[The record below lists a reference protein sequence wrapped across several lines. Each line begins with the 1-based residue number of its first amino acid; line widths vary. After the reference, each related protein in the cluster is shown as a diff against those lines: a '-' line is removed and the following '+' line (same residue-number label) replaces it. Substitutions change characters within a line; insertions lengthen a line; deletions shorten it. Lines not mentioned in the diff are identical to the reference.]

1 MAKEDK
7 TNLTEPTQEK
17 QQTNIEEMF
26 ATLQK
31 SYDEKLDKLIKAHEE
46 EIKTIKDEN
55 KKIIQGIVSGRY
67 NPTPEQ
73 PKEDEAENEKYDEND
88 MSIEAQQ
95 ERTKKEL
102 LKRFNFIK
110 KKK

>member
-17 QQTNIEEMF
+17 QTNIEEMF

-46 EIKTIKDEN
+46 EIQTIKDEN
-55 KKIIQGIVSGRY
+55 KKIIQGIVAGRF
-67 NPTPEQ
+67 NPPAETQ
-73 PKEDEAENEKYDEND
+73 KEDEAENEEYDEND

>member
-1 MAKEDK
+1 MAKEEK
-7 TNLTEPTQEK
+7 TVLTEPTEK
-17 QQTNIEEMF
+17 TQTNIEEMF

-46 EIKTIKDEN
+46 EIKTIKEEN
-55 KKIIQGIVSGRY
+55 KKIIQGIVAGRY
-67 NPTPEQ
+67 NPPAEEI
-73 PKEDEAENEKYDEND
+73 KEDAEDEEYDEND
-88 MSIEAQQ
+88 MSIEAQH

-102 LKRFNFIK
+102 LKRFNFINK

>member
-1 MAKEDK
+1 MAKDDK

-46 EIKTIKDEN
+46 EIKTIKEEN

-67 NPTPEQ
+67 NPTPEP
-73 PKEDEAENEKYDEND
+73 PKEDEAESEYDEND

-95 ERTKKEL
+95 ERTKNEL

>member
-1 MAKEDK
+1 MAKDDK

-17 QQTNIEEMF
+17 QQTNIEEMI

-31 SYDEKLDKLIKAHEE
+31 SYDDKIDQLIKSHQEE
-46 EIKTIKDEN
+46 LQAIKDEN
-55 KKIIQGIVSGRY
+55 KKIIQGIVAGRF
-67 NPTPEQ
+67 NPPTET
-73 PKEDEAENEKYDEND
+73 PKEDEAESEYDEND
-88 MSIEAQQ
+88 MSIEAQA
-95 ERTKKEL
+95 ERTKNEL